1 MGSLFEVHW
10 GEVFRFG
17 VSPLEIVVRGTL
29 MYLILFA
36 LLRIILK
43 REAGTVGLTD
53 LLVVVLIADA
63 AQNGMAG
70 EYNSLSDGIVLVGT
84 IIFWSYALD
93 WLAFHFPAVERIIKP
108 EPLPL
113 IRDGRLLHEN
123 MRQELITEAELRS
136 QLREQGHEDPDQIK
150 VANMESDG
158 RISAIAKEND
168 QSDGQ
173 SAPER
178 RGV

>member
-1 MGSLFEVHW
+1 MATLFDVQW
-10 GEVFRFG
+10 GDIFRFG
-17 VSPLEIVVRGTL
+17 VSPIEIVVRGSL
-29 MYLILFA
+29 MYLVLFA
-36 LLRIILK
+36 LLRTILK

-70 EYNSLSDGIVLVGT
+70 QYNSLTDGVVLVAT
-84 IIFWSYALD
+84 IVFWSYALD
-93 WLAFHFPAVERIIKP
+93 WLGFHFPAFQRLIKP

-123 MRQELITEAELRS
+123 MKKELITEGELLG
-136 QLREQGHEDPDQIK
+136 QLREQGHEDPAAIK

-158 RISAIAKEND
+158 RISAIAKDN
-168 QSDGQ
+168 GQ
-173 SAPER
+173 GGGGAPER